1 MDRAAAIMERTEH
14 KVVQSKTRGRTV
26 EARAKTWD
34 DINKT
39 IPNFASAAMP
49 GDSDNSD
56 DSDEASGELDSSRSK
71 VKVKAAP
78 GATASADAAAAVPLP
93 EGMDDV
99 DDDIL

>member
-14 KVVQSKTRGRTV
+14 KVVLSKSRGRTV

-49 GDSDNSD
+49 GDSD
-56 DSDEASGELDSSRSK
+56 DSDEASEELDSSRSK
-71 VKVKAAP
+71 AKVKAAP
-78 GATASADAAAAVPLP
+78 GPAASADVAAAVPLP

-99 DDDIL
+99 DDNIL